1 MSASATFRYVKLHVP
16 LHYQQTSQELNEP
29 SFDKIDAPLVIEKQK
44 SVWRLRIQG
53 WVWCGLSG
61 EMIRA
66 GGKPVDNVN
75 ST

>member
-53 WVWCGLSG
+53 
-61 EMIRA
+61 
-66 GGKPVDNVN
+66 
-75 ST
+75 